1 MAAESLL
8 APVRSKAIRM
18 NDQRGMPQQQH
29 TISKGTR
36 TNTPKDYILEA
47 KGGYLEEKKED

>member
-1 MAAESLL
+1 
-8 APVRSKAIRM
+8 M

>member
-1 MAAESLL
+1 MAAQSLL